1 MKVPQ
6 IIGADLSKKTIDFA
20 TPQGEHLKVN
30 NDPPGYQE
38 LMKWI
43 KKQRLNIPQVMIVM
57 EHTGLY
63 SHRLEQYLH
72 AQQVSFTKV
81 PAIAIKLSLGIV
93 RGKNDKID
101 AKRIARYGVE
111 KQASLV
117 AEGPVDKILERL
129 QMLHSTRDRVVRT
142 RASILRAVKEYQETC
157 GLKKTDLII
166 SSQRRIIKCMTDEI
180 VKLDH
185 EIAKVLSSE
194 PSLKKNNELLQSITS
209 VGQVVALASILTTRN
224 FTRFPNGR
232 KYACYCGT
240 APFENKSGSSIRG
253 KTKVSHLADKSMK
266 RLLDLAAKTAIQYDK
281 ELRDYYLRRTTAGKS
296 KMSTI
301 NIVRNKIIHRM
312 FAVIKRQ
319 TPFIK
324 DYLQSA

>member
-1 MKVPQ
+1 MKVLQ

-20 TPQGEHLKVN
+20 TADASHIKVS
-30 NDPPGYQE
+30 NDPAGYQQFMGW
-38 LMKWI
+38 L
-43 KKQRLNIPQVMIVM
+43 KKQRINSRQMMIVM